1 MKKIVICFICFF
13 STNLFAQVY
22 VYGGLGVTQLQTD
35 ATAAANQV
43 NSTDT
48 PIVSDTFTRFDTSKV
63 SKNLSLGYSF
73 NKSLSIEVGY
83 ANLGSYQQA
92 LTGTYANGSTA
103 SYAPNSQISAYRIN
117 GVYTYSFE
125 KIADLLFKFGVSQT
139 SNKVSTYLSAP
150 VGPSFTTRVTKPFI
164 GIAASKDITDNV
176 FVRLDWDRYYTN
188 FNYGPDYT
196 DNPSPTYYGRDVQTQ
211 VTPIDNFYFSV
222 GYRF

>member
-1 MKKIVICFICFF
+1 MKKVILCAICFF

-22 VYGGLGVTQLQTD
+22 VYGGIGITQLQTD

-48 PIVSDTFTRFDTSKV
+48 PMVNDAFSRFDSSKV
-63 SKNLSLGYSF
+63 SKNISLGYSF
-73 NKSLSIEVGY
+73 NKSWSVEMGY
-83 ANLGSYQQA
+83 ANLGSYQQV
-92 LTGTYANGSTA
+92 LTGTYANGTTST
-103 SYAPNSQISAYRIN
+103 YAPDSQISAYRIN

-139 SNKVSTYLSAP
+139 SNKVNTYLSAP
-150 VGPSFTTRVTKPFI
+150 VGPSFTTRVTRPFV
-164 GIAASKDITDNV
+164 GIAASKDVTENI

-188 FNYGPDYT
+188 FNYGPDYS
-196 DNPSPTYYGRDVQTQ
+196 DNPSPTYYGGDVQTK